1 MTLYVTASI
10 VIPDEE
16 LQESFVRAAGPG
28 GQNVNK
34 VETAVELRF
43 DALNS
48 PSLPEG
54 VRIRLLRMAGRRAT
68 ENGVIVVK
76 AQEHRFQARNREA
89 ARQRLAE
96 MIRAAAAP
104 PPPPRKATKPTLGS
118 QKRRLAGKTIRGNVK
133 KMRGSPGGGDDD

>member
-10 VIPDEE
+10 VIPEEE

-43 DALNS
+43 DAANS
-48 PSLPEG
+48 PSLPEA
-54 VRIRLLRMAGRRAT
+54 VRARLLRMAGRRAT
-68 ENGVIVVK
+68 EAGVIVVK

-89 ARQRLAE
+89 ARARLAE

-104 PPPPRKATKPTLGS
+104 PPPPRRATKPTLGS
-118 QKRRLAGKTIRGNVK
+118 QKRRLAGKTIRGTVK
-133 KMRGSPGGGDDD
+133 KLRGSPASGDED